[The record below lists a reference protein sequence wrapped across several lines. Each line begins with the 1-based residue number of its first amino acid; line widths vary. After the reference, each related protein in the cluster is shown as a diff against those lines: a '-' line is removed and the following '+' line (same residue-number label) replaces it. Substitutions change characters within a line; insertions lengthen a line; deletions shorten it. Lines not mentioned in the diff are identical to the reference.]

1 MAALANLLHPLSLS
15 LKIYLG
21 SRPDSPENHLFRAIP
36 PTKFKIGARI
46 VKSWISNFEGNRAKG
61 GRFAW

>member
-21 SRPDSPENHLFRAIP
+21 SRPDSPENRLFRAIRP
-36 PTKFKIGARI
+36 MKFKIRALSREI
-46 VKSWISNFEGNRAKG
+46 LNPVEGNRTKG
-61 GRFAW
+61 SSSTR